1 MRRLLATLL
10 LLTACHADGPLGPL
24 DVTAWAAAKARW
36 QAAGVTHY
44 RYESTMGCFCPGEV
58 VVPITVEYRNGT
70 LVEARYADGRTVLPS
85 YAASRPP
92 IDTLF
97 QHILEQQSDFVERVE
112 ASYDPQYGYPRS
124 LNVIAKSTIADGG
137 FSRAITRFEV
147 LP

>member
-1 MRRLLATLL
+1 MLASLL
-10 LLTACHADGPLGPL
+10 LLVACRDDGPLGPV

-44 RYESTMGCFCPGEV
+44 RYESTMGCFCPMELLA
-58 VVPITVEYRNGT
+58 PITVEYNRGV
-70 LVEARYADGRTVLPS
+70 LVDARFADGRAVPVG

-97 QHILEQQSDFVERVE
+97 QSILDQRGDFIERVE
-112 ASYDPQYGYPRS
+112 VTYDGQYGYPRI
-124 LNVIAKSTIADGG
+124 LNAIAKPIIADGG
-137 FSRAITRFEV
+137 FSRTITRFEA